1 MQSAGQIRI
10 VEVGPRDGLQNESKI
25 IDKDVKIEF
34 INRLS
39 TVGFQTIEVT
49 RWVRVMKRKI
59 TDFLIISIIESISI
73 LHCMQFCQSQ
83 MDTTIRRQYARV

>member
-1 MQSAGQIRI
+1 MHSARQIRI

-49 RWVRVMKRKI
+49 RWVRAMKNNYR
-59 TDFLIISIIESISI
+59 FPHYSNN
-73 LHCMQFCQSQ
+73 
-83 MDTTIRRQYARV
+83 